1 MAVTFLDLLTS
12 ISMKI
17 HVFSRHKLFSF
28 YSPYSSVTCCTCLS
42 SCSCCTTFSPI
53 WKADGLILKDS
64 ICSWI
69 SFQRV
74 WSEQVTTFLKML
86 NMSMPGQ
93 CSANPEKSFK
103 DAYVHTNR
111 KTDHNIFF
119 LIRTLLASTLT
130 LALYVY
136 AFLCF
141 ILLFLRENI
150 MKGKRKDFL
159 IRWQQLQ

>member
-17 HVFSRHKLFSF
+17 HVLSRHKLFSF
-28 YSPYSSVTCCTCLS
+28 YSPPYSSVTCCTCLS

-111 KTDHNIFF
+111 KTDRSIFF
-119 LIRTLLASTLT
+119 LIRKLLARTLT
-130 LALYVY
+130 LALC
-136 AFLCF
+136 LC
-141 ILLFLRENI
+141 ISLFHSIIFE
-150 MKGKRKDFL
+150 RKYYERKKEGL
-159 IRWQQLQ
+159 SY